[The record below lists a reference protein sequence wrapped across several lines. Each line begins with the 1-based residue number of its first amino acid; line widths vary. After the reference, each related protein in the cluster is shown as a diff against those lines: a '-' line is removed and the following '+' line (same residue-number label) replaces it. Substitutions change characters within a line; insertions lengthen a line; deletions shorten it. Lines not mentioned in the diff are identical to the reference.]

1 MFNPLSTSPTKLSNT
16 LKHFVGNLPKNC
28 LSVFDHFVR
37 LVRKGVLLIVFE
49 RKKVCFDVLVLLLQV
64 ISSINTIT
72 KIILLVPQD
81 NMEIAS
87 KIRQEK

>member
-1 MFNPLSTSPTKLSNT
+1 MFNPLSTNPTKWSNT

-28 LSVFDHFVR
+28 FSVFDHFVR
-37 LVRKGVLLIVFE
+37 LVRKGVLLIVF
-49 RKKVCFDVLVLLLQV
+49 VLLLQV

-72 KIILLVPQD
+72 KIVLIVPQD